1 MQRVSWIHMNGF
13 PLACKYILSLLC
25 LGAHDAACGI
35 ACNEGMHLLLQ
46 STDIIW
52 TILLAEYVN
61 GEDLGV
67 IEILAALCSGT
78 GSFLIG
84 LHAADTLDEPWV
96 PILVTRRSHSNFVS
110 FPLFICACSAFV
122 FAFHVLGLGFGT
134 VPRSLEHLKQSWSC
148 LVLSGLT
155 PWCSA
160 SVRLWKV
167 NLLPPFI
174 LALCV
179 STLRMGTQELLR
191 PDNRLAG
198 SMSIVEF
205 TAIKLALS
213 ALTAFALAMLCES
226 TGVNGQSWWRALAE
240 ESDAGILLVLL
251 GGVFILI
258 FQAGTL

>member
-1 MQRVSWIHMNGF
+1 
-13 PLACKYILSLLC
+13 
-25 LGAHDAACGI
+25 
-35 ACNEGMHLLLQ
+35 MHLLLQ

-110 FPLFICACSAFV
+110 FPLSICACSC
-122 FAFHVLGLGFGT
+122 FGSGIWNCSTKPGTLET
-134 VPRSLEHLKQSWSC
+134 V
-148 LVLSGLT
+148 LVLSGSVWFT

-226 TGVNGQSWWRALAE
+226 TGVNGHLSWWRALAE